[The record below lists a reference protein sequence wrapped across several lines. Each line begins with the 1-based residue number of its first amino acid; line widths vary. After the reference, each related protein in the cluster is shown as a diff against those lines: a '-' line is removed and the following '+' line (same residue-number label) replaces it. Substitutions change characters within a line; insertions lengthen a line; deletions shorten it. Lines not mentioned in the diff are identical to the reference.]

1 MEIFYTMI
9 FGFIGF
15 TLYKLVNY
23 SVSGKRNKRSPKQ
36 FDIKYWILD
45 RNNWNDMILGC
56 ALFGIFARYKTDV
69 FAVFQDSE
77 IISPL
82 ARIQDNEFLYMTI
95 GFLMTY
101 IIKMIRKLIT

>member
-1 MEIFYTMI
+1 MEVFYTMI

-23 SVSGKRNKRSPKQ
+23 SVNGKRNKRSPKE
-36 FDIKYWILD
+36 FNIKYWVLD

-56 ALFGIFARYKTDV
+56 ALFGIFARYKTDI
-69 FAVFQDSE
+69 FAALNENE

-82 ARIQDNEFLYMTI
+82 SRITDNEFLYIVI

-101 IIKMIRKLIT
+101 FIKMIRKFIT